1 MVDVVEELDEVPRQN
16 VVVVIRV
23 RWVSPPKTQE
33 HWQRG
38 AKAEEIFYPE
48 LNDIET
54 GGRIEG
60 DKKTG
65 WKWRKLPEYEAGLCC
80 GGNRGLA
87 QALLPELSSLKVRI
101 GSGFLSKLSLARF
114 SGCERY
120 LGSINRVPG
129 VFDLL
134 RPSGEDVVSNDTA

>member
-1 MVDVVEELDEVPRQN
+1 MVRLNLRVDLHEDRLYPVGNRVAGVVDVVEELDEVPRQN

-48 LNDIET
+48 LNDIER

-60 DKKTG
+60 DKNTD

-101 GSGFLSKLSLARF
+101 GSGFLSKLFGQIFRL
-114 SGCERY
+114 
-120 LGSINRVPG
+120 
-129 VFDLL
+129 
-134 RPSGEDVVSNDTA
+134 